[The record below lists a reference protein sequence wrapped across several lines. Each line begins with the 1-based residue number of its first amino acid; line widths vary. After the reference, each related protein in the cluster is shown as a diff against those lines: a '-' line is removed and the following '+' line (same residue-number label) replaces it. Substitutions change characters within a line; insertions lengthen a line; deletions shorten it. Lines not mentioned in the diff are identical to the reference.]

1 MSTQQG
7 APDRGT
13 WIVPLSIAAAAAL
26 VCGAMLRLPPIQ
38 NANDESRW
46 CTVWSLVERGTY
58 VIDDAPWTAHT
69 VDKIRRDGHYYSSK
83 PPLFPTLLAGIYWL
97 QRHAL
102 GWSLDTHRAL
112 VVRSTLFLVNVVP
125 LMIFIALYA
134 RFVSRTHARR
144 QPFVLA
150 YCTLAAALGTYL
162 TPYCVTLTSHTV
174 AGFCCMATIYVVW
187 RISRGRPTGS
197 PLRSDG
203 AWFALA
209 GLLAGLLP
217 ALDLLAT
224 PFCVG
229 VFVTLLW
236 IDPARTTRCF
246 VPAALVPIAAFLLTN
261 WLVMDTVVPA
271 YAFKSTELYHY
282 PGSFWENPRGIAANT
297 DSRPLYL
304 LHMLV
309 GHHGWFTHTPLF
321 LIACLAA
328 VRRPFGGPPSFPSFN
343 LLVLANFAFLVVF
356 YLIISDDYGGTC
368 QGLRWL
374 FWQIPLL
381 LMLLPPAV
389 ERLARSKAGRVALWS
404 VLTLSIFSAAYALP
418 GPWGASWLHVL
429 IRSTG
434 WVTY

>member
-1 MSTQQG
+1 MNS
-7 APDRGT
+7 PESESDRGT
-13 WIVPLSIAAAAAL
+13 WIVPLAGAVAAAL
-26 VCGAMLRLPPIQ
+26 VLGAMLRLPPIQ

-58 VIDDAPWTAHT
+58 AIDDAPWTAHT

-83 PPLFPTLLAGIYWL
+83 PPLFPTLLAGFYWL
-97 QRHAL
+97 QRHVL

-112 VVRSTLFLVNVVP
+112 VVRSTLFLVNIVP
-125 LMIFIALYA
+125 LMIFVALYA
-134 RFVSRTHARR
+134 RFVAREYAQR

-162 TPYCVTLTSHTV
+162 APYCVTLTSHTV

-187 RISRGRPTGS
+187 RISRARPTPS
-197 PLRSDG
+197 AAPTDG

-217 ALDLLAT
+217 ALDLLAA
-224 PFCVG
+224 PFCVC
-229 VFVTLLW
+229 VFLGLLW
-236 IDPARTTRCF
+236 IDPARTMRAF

-261 WLVMDTVVPA
+261 WLVMETVVPA

-297 DSRPLYL
+297 DSRAVYL

-309 GHHGWFTHTPLF
+309 GHHGWFTHTPIF
-321 LIACLAA
+321 LLAILAA
-328 VRRPFGGPPSFPSFN
+328 LRRPLGGPAALPSFN
-343 LLVLANFAFLVVF
+343 LLVLANFVFLVVF

-389 ERLARSKAGRVALWS
+389 QSLAPSRAGRGILWAALALS
-404 VLTLSIFSAAYALP
+404 VFSAAYALP
-418 GPWGASWLHVL
+418 GPWGSSWLHEL
-429 IRSTG
+429 IRSAG
-434 WVTY
+434 WITY